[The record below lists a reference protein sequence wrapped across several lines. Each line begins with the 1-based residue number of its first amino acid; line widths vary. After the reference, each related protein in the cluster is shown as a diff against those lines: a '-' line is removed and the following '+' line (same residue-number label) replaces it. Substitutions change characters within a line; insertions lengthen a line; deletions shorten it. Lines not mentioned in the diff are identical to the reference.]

1 MRIRAVSIV
10 AVLLTA
16 LLSASCGGND
26 KDSSNAVRPQ
36 AFDPTNADALARAAL
51 LVAIDLPGVGWKATD
66 DKFAEDPD
74 ELTSCKELNSL
85 RGDARTSA
93 VGRATRELARRGSN
107 AGPYVHSEVYIYRDP
122 VSGDDLLRRYK
133 AIDSGTGF
141 LSCYEA
147 ELKELFEGNG
157 RATIKRVPASGKA
170 PNGGLSVAVELE
182 LAAAGTLNLRS
193 EDYFWTSG
201 NATIAV
207 TISAVKT
214 NFSPD
219 LVRAAITKAK
229 NSADDAARG
238 KRQAV
243 TEAEAG
249 N

>member
-1 MRIRAVSIV
+1 MTAS
-10 AVLLTA
+10 LL
-16 LLSASCGGND
+16 ASCSGNE
-26 KDSSNAVRPQ
+26 KVSSNAAGPQ
-36 AFDPTNADALARAAL
+36 AFDPTNADVLAHAAL
-51 LVAIDLPGVGWKATD
+51 LVANDLPGVGWKATD
-66 DKFAEDPD
+66 DHFAADPD
-74 ELTSCKELNSL
+74 ELTPCRELDTL
-85 RGDARTSA
+85 RRDTRSSA
-93 VGRATRELARRGSN
+93 AGRATRELARRGSN
-107 AGPYVHSEVYIYRDP
+107 AGPYVHSEVYIYADSAP
-122 VSGDDLLRRYK
+122 VDDLLRRYK

-147 ELKELFEGNG
+147 ELKELFDGNG
-157 RATIKRVPASGKA
+157 RATIKRVPSTGKA

-182 LAAAGTLNLRS
+182 LAASGTLNLRS

-219 LVRAAITKAK
+219 LVRAALAKAERA
-229 NSADDAARG
+229 ADDAAAG

-249 N
+249 S